1 MKIPNYVKDT
11 IGELNFVRGM
21 DYDSQPG
28 YTIRVHKTSDY
39 MTIDVFR
46 KRIDKVI
53 DWARRH
59 QAEAY
64 INWFPE
70 RTHYTEQFAVITITD
85 PVMMALEDA
94 LKAV

>member
-1 MKIPNYVKDT
+1 
-11 IGELNFVRGM
+11 
-21 DYDSQPG
+21 
-28 YTIRVHKTSDY
+28 

-46 KRIDKVI
+46 KRIDKVLEG
-53 DWARRH
+53 ARRH

-70 RTHYTEQFAVITITD
+70 RIRHTEQFAVITITD